1 MEYEVAEELLSA
13 EIITSRVA
21 EIGQEIS
28 RKYRGKPLTVI
39 AILRGA
45 VVFLSDLI
53 RQIDPSVKLSL
64 DFMRV
69 SSYGN
74 STVNS
79 GEIKILQDLDNT
91 INGAHVLIVEDIIDT
106 GLSLNRLKEYLL
118 QKNPASLEICALL
131 DKKERRIV
139 QVDLDYVGFEIPD
152 RFVVGYGL
160 DYAERWRNLPAIHVM
175 RPVES

>member
-1 MEYEVAEELLSA
+1 MEYEVAEELLSP
-13 EIITSRVA
+13 EDISVRVA

-28 RKYRGKPLTVI
+28 RKYRGQSLTVV

-45 VVFLSDLI
+45 VVFLADLI
-53 RQIDPSVKLSL
+53 RQIDPAVNLSL
-64 DFMRV
+64 EFMRV

-91 INGAHVLIVEDIIDT
+91 IQGSQVLIVEDIIDT
-106 GLSLNRLKEYLL
+106 GMSLDRLKGYLE
-118 QKNPASLEICALL
+118 QKNPASIEICTLL
-131 DKKERRIV
+131 DKRERRLV
-139 QVDLDYVGFEIPD
+139 PVEVDYVGFVIPD

-160 DYAERWRNLPAIHVM
+160 DYAERWRNLPAIHVV
-175 RPVES
+175 RPVEP